1 MDYLQQLE
9 WRNFLLQSKVR
20 ILNDLRSYI
29 ESADSY
35 ELAAFAKDMGAI
47 FIPSGKSLRE
57 VVNYILSTGNAPPG
71 WQPARYAAGIQPP
84 LSPSA
89 VTPAASAGPLPA
101 EVTPRPPVPLPSD
114 VQTEMAATAADAVSP
129 AGAVPDMP
137 AVPAESA
144 LPAVK
149 AGSAVSSG
157 GTKNAAAEPPAA
169 LEPAEKTSAGKASVH
184 TGKSEDLKTEVLER
198 LNARM
203 KDIPAGSFIMGSED
217 GRAEEKPVHKV
228 NLSSFKIGSYL
239 VTNSDFKAFVLSNP
253 EWKKDRINPEYHDG
267 KYLDDWDGNEYA
279 EGKDDHP
286 VGFVS
291 YYAAKAFA
299 EWAGKRLPTEA
310 EWEYAAR
317 GGLTGKKY
325 PNGDTMNDT
334 IANLAKRFRGTTPV
348 GQFEPNGYGL
358 YDMAGNLFEWT
369 ADFYSSYSEEEQT
382 DPRGPSSGD
391 YIVIRGGSWI
401 SSAAAL
407 RVSFRIDE
415 DPVRCGYIGFRVAE

>member
-1 MDYLQQLE
+1 
-9 WRNFLLQSKVR
+9 
-20 ILNDLRSYI
+20 
-29 ESADSY
+29 
-35 ELAAFAKDMGAI
+35 MGSI
-47 FIPSGKSLRE
+47 FTPSGRSLRE
-57 VVNYILSTGNAPPG
+57 IVNYILSTGKAPPG
-71 WQPARYAAGIQPP
+71 WQPARYATGIQPP
-84 LSPSA
+84 LSPL
-89 VTPAASAGPLPA
+89 AAPPTVSTGPLSPMSPA
-101 EVTPRPPVPLPSD
+101 HDMSDISAAAPPPAVDTGP
-114 VQTEMAATAADAVSP
+114 TVSP
-129 AGAVPDMP
+129 GDTKKAVP
-137 AVPAESA
+137 
-144 LPAVK
+144 K
-149 AGSAVSSG
+149 
-157 GTKNAAAEPPAA
+157 PPAA
-169 LEPAEKTSAGKASVH
+169 LELPEVQVTGDMQSTGETKSTAGVQSTAEPSLQ

-239 VTNSDFKAFVLSNP
+239 ITNSDFKAFVLSNP
-253 EWKKDRINPEYHDG
+253 EWQKDRINPEYHDG